1 MDIDEL
7 ENIFFNADNM
17 QYINSISDV
26 KRINAL
32 KDFLKFDTIE
42 RVQHGGSVDIDKYL
56 IFKTINKRYL
66 HKFRY
71 EGHYFEIGFKDL
83 PTNITILNE
92 ITYAC
97 FDKILQLSFS
107 SSKPN
112 DQVRIVIEHPS
123 IPDQPISL
131 PYMRRDEL
139 NAQLIL
145 TAIALVA
152 QSNKE
157 LKLDEF
163 MRITTSRVEMPVG
176 GKNISDYIA
185 DLRSVIQISNHDNQC
200 LLRAVVVAIAYV
212 NYKSASNPEK
222 SKELNFKY
230 KQLRRLGNNHIQTN
244 EANKLRDQ
252 LGISNGPYGFETVKL
267 VEQHLN
273 VQITIVGDVTKQ
285 FIAVT
290 IMI

>member
-1 MDIDEL
+1 
-7 ENIFFNADNM
+7 
-17 QYINSISDV
+17 
-26 KRINAL
+26 
-32 KDFLKFDTIE
+32 
-42 RVQHGGSVDIDKYL
+42 
-56 IFKTINKRYL
+56 
-66 HKFRY
+66 
-71 EGHYFEIGFKDL
+71 
-83 PTNITILNE
+83 
-92 ITYAC
+92 
-97 FDKILQLSFS
+97 
-107 SSKPN
+107 
-112 DQVRIVIEHPS
+112 
-123 IPDQPISL
+123 
-131 PYMRRDEL
+131 
-139 NAQLIL
+139 
-145 TAIALVA
+145 
-152 QSNKE
+152 
-157 LKLDEF
+157 
-163 MRITTSRVEMPVG
+163 MPVG